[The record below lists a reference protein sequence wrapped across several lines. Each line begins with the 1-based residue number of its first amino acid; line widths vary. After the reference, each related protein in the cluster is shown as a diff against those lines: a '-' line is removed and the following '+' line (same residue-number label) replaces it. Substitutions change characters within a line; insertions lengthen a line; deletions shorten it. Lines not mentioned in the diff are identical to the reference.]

1 MGPHP
6 RVVAALHAQL
16 ESWRLALREGA
27 TRVGWK
33 LAYDIP
39 EIDEVTGGEP
49 VIGYLTSATVIEPGG
64 TFRAA
69 SANLRAETE
78 LAIEIGPDSGVGALG
93 VALELVDVSRPPHE
107 MEAIVAANVFH
118 RGAAFGPMRRRSVAG
133 MDPESAIDSVAV
145 LLDAVGERLV
155 PGDRVLAG
163 GLTHDPVEPGGT
175 ARASIEGLG
184 SVAVEI
190 AA

>member
-1 MGPHP
+1 MVPHP

-16 ESWRLALREGA
+16 ETRRAMLRGGA
-27 TRVGWK
+27 SRVGWK

-39 EIDEVTGGEP
+39 EVDEVTGGEP

-64 TFRAA
+64 TFSGA
-69 SANLRAETE
+69 SASLRAETE
-78 LAIEIGPDSGVGALG
+78 LAIEIGPGGGVGALG

-118 RGAAFGPMRRRSVAG
+118 RAAAFGPMRERSVAG
-133 MDPESAIDSVAV
+133 LDPQRAIASVAV
-145 LLDAVGERLV
+145 LLEAVGERLV

-163 GLTHDPVEPGGT
+163 GFTHDPVERGGT
-175 ARASIEGLG
+175 ARASIDGLG